1 MSDDNKG
8 PGVDSEFDAYANA
21 YDEALMRGVSVSG
34 EDKEYFAHGRVQW
47 TFRRLDEIQVTPRK
61 VLDFGCGTGSA
72 FEFFLADSRVES
84 LHGIDLSAASL
95 AIAARSYSDA
105 RLKLQTVPE
114 YTTQSAIDLA
124 FCNGVFHHIPLAERL
139 SAAGVVFRALKPGGI
154 FALWENNPWNPGTR
168 IVMSRIPFD
177 RDAIPVSAPK
187 ARALLRAAG
196 FEIIRTDFMFIF
208 PRLLKWM
215 RGLEPA
221 LASLPL
227 GAQYMVVGRKP
238 PEHGRT

>member
-1 MSDDNKG
+1 MNPKHRTSGESN
-8 PGVDSEFDAYANA
+8 EFDAYADA

-34 EDKEYFAHGRVQW
+34 EDKDYFASGRVQW
-47 TFRRLDEIQVTPRK
+47 TLHRLDQMKFKPQN

-72 FEFFLADSRVES
+72 VPHFLADHRVQS
-84 LHGIDLSAASL
+84 LHAIDLSAASI
-95 AIAARSYSDA
+95 AVAARNYSDL

-114 YTTQSAIDLA
+114 FAPCGAIDLA
-124 FCNGVFHHIPLAERL
+124 FCNGVFHHIPLTDRL
-139 SAAGVVFRALKPGGI
+139 PAADIVYRALKPGGL

-187 ARALLRAAG
+187 ARNLLHKAG
-196 FEIIRTDFMFIF
+196 FEIMRTDFMFIF
-208 PRLLKWM
+208 PRILKWM
-215 RGLEPA
+215 RALEPA

-227 GAQYMVVGRKP
+227 GAQYMVIGRKP
-238 PEHGRT
+238 IESGSD